1 MDLKEKINKLIAERD
16 AILYEINE
24 IQKAYDNRQRR
35 LIEIDGSIKTLDE
48 LLKEDLQE
56 NDSPIEEQEDI
67 ND

>member
-35 LIEIDGSIKTLDE
+35 LIEINGSIKTLDE
-48 LLKEDLQE
+48 LLKEDIQE